1 MGGKGGGDSQSARGL
16 ADEQAANARIARQF
30 GIESA
35 NRARPLQDA
44 TAGIFGNFLTTGQ
57 TPGFLDLPQAVT
69 PLASLSL
76 PALANQQ
83 TQMRNQLVN
92 QGVRGGQLQQTL
104 ANNVLQGGLQRTG
117 LLQQDALRQ
126 EQRDVDRAQLR
137 QRLFGGAA
145 DFGSGGISQ
154 AFQGLGTASQ
164 GLAGTA
170 SALNQQAALQ
180 QQRDIMQS
188 QGAGQLLGKGLSTAT
203 GFLPSNAL
211 SGTVLGS
218 KLRV

>member
-1 MGGKGGGDSQSARGL
+1 MGGKGGGDSESARFL
-16 ADEQAANARIARQF
+16 ADAQAANARTAGQL
-30 GIESA
+30 GIEAA

-44 TAGIFGNFLTTGQ
+44 TAGIFGNFLNTGQ
-57 TPGFLDLPQAVT
+57 TPGFLDLPEAVT
-69 PLASLSL
+69 PLTSLSL

-83 TQMRNQLVN
+83 TLMRNQLVN
-92 QGVRGGQLQQTL
+92 QGIRGGQLQQSL
-104 ANNVLQGGLQRTG
+104 AGNILQGGLQRTG

-154 AFQGLGTASQ
+154 AFQGLGTANQ
-164 GLAGTA
+164 GFASAAGT
-170 SALNQQAALQ
+170 LNQQAALQ

-188 QGAGQLLGKGLSTAT
+188 QGTGQLLGKGLSTAI
-203 GFLPSNAL
+203 GFLPSQAL

-218 KLRV
+218 TLKV